1 MTLHS
6 AIGENIR
13 SGFCRNVTSRLS
25 KNVERV
31 KGIEPSSSAWKAVA
45 GGSLRVTRHHN
56 KPQIT
61 AHSLAFPVD
70 CCISLVT
77 ASNTP

>member
-1 MTLHS
+1 VTLHS

-13 SGFCRNVTSRLS
+13 SGFCRNVHSRLS

-45 GGSLRVTRHHN
+45 MDSLKVTRHHN
-56 KPQIT
+56 KSQIT
-61 AHSLAFPVD
+61 ANSLAFP
-70 CCISLVT
+70 
-77 ASNTP
+77 